1 MHGGGDVTAYL
12 DGSGP
17 RAFAHRGW
25 HTGDLAGLENTMAA
39 FSRAVD
45 EGYRYLETDVHVT
58 SDGRLVA
65 FHDFRLDRVTDGAGL
80 IGAQTWDRVRTA
92 RIGGR
97 EPIPLM
103 AEVLE
108 AFPDARINI
117 DPKSDAAVGPL
128 LDLLQEAAATDRVC
142 VGAFSDRRLAG
153 IRRAAGPSLATSL
166 GPRQVFRMVSASHWR
181 RVRPFPRWH
190 GDPAGRRRPAPSR
203 PGRSLPGVVA
213 AQVPLR
219 FGRVRVITPAFI
231 AAAHAGG
238 LEVHAWT
245 IDDPAEMTRLLDLG
259 VDGIMT
265 DRPDRLRE
273 VLQRRGAWT

>member
-1 MHGGGDVTAYL
+1 MTGYL
-12 DGSGP
+12 DGPGP

-25 HTGDLAGLENTMAA
+25 HTGDLTGLENSMVA
-39 FSRAVD
+39 FTRAVA

-58 SDGRLVA
+58 SDGKLVA
-65 FHDFRLDRVTDGAGL
+65 FHDYRLDRVTDGAGL
-80 IGAQTWDRVRTA
+80 IGAQTWDRVRAA

-128 LDLLQEAAATDRVC
+128 LDLLLEADAMDRVC
-142 VGAFSDRRLAG
+142 VGAFSDRRLGG
-153 IRRAAGPSLATSL
+153 IRRAAGPALATSL
-166 GPRQVFRMVSASHWR
+166 GPRQVFRMVSAAQWR

-190 GDPAGRRRPAPSR
+190 TDPAASGSAPSSS
-203 PGRSLPGVVA
+203 GRLLPGVVA
-213 AQVPLR
+213 AQVPVR
-219 FGRVRVITPAFI
+219 FGRVRVITPRFVT
-231 AAAHAGG
+231 AAHGAGI
-238 LEVHAWT
+238 EVHAWT

-265 DRPDRLRE
+265 DRPDLLRD
-273 VLQRRGAWT
+273 VLRRRGAWTEGRP

>member
-1 MHGGGDVTAYL
+1 VTGYL
-12 DGSGP
+12 NGPGP

-25 HTGDLAGLENTMAA
+25 HTGDLTGLENSMAA
-39 FSRAVD
+39 FARAVD

-65 FHDFRLDRVTDGAGL
+65 FHDYRLDRVTDGAGL
-80 IGAQTWDRVRTA
+80 IGAQTWDRVRSA

-103 AEVLE
+103 ADVLE

-128 LDLLQEAAATDRVC
+128 LDLLREAGATDRVC

-153 IRRAAGPSLATSL
+153 IRRAAGPALATSL
-166 GPRQVFRMVSASHWR
+166 GPRQVFRMVSAAQWR
-181 RVRPFPRWH
+181 RVRPFPRWYT
-190 GDPAGRRRPAPSR
+190 DSAGRGARPSR
-203 PGRSLPGVVA
+203 PGHALPGVVA
-213 AQVPLR
+213 AQVPIR

-231 AAAHAGG
+231 AAAHGAG

-245 IDDPAEMTRLLDLG
+245 IDEPAEMQRLLDLG
-259 VDGIMT
+259 VDGIMS
-265 DRPDRLRE
+265 DRPDLLRD
-273 VLQRRGAWT
+273 VLQQRGVWT

>member
-1 MHGGGDVTAYL
+1 
-12 DGSGP
+12 
-17 RAFAHRGW
+17 
-25 HTGDLAGLENTMAA
+25 MAA
-39 FSRAVD
+39 FARAVD

-65 FHDFRLDRVTDGAGL
+65 FHDYRLDRVTDGAGL
-80 IGAQTWDRVRTA
+80 IGAQTWDRVRSA
-92 RIGGR
+92 RIGGL

-103 AEVLE
+103 ADVLE

-128 LDLLQEAAATDRVC
+128 LDLLREGNATDRVC

-153 IRRAAGPSLATSL
+153 IRQAAGPELATSL
-166 GPRQVFRMVSASHWR
+166 GPRQVFRTVAATHWR

-190 GDPAGRRRPAPSR
+190 TDPTARGGAPGR
-203 PGRSLPGVVA
+203 PGPGLSGVVA
-213 AQVPLR
+213 AQVPVR
-219 FGRVRVITPAFI
+219 FGRVRVITPGFI
-231 AAAHAGG
+231 AVAHGAA

-245 IDDPAEMTRLLDLG
+245 IDDPAEMSRLLDLG

-265 DRPDRLRE
+265 DRPDLLRD
-273 VLQRRGAWT
+273 VLQRRGVWS